1 MAMANTQVVRFEGNG
16 GSFELAVNPKELGVT
31 QGSGNKTINLLNVGE
46 VVIAGNR
53 GPVKMSVATF
63 LPAANSHFYRDKDPE
78 EIITKVKQW
87 KNGKQPL
94 RIIVSGTDINTMFL
108 VDSMEERYKEAQ
120 LDIYIHWRFAE
131 YRVLNVP
138 ASATTAFTGNINSGI
153 LKTRSGTAE
162 IPKKVTVK
170 KGDSLWGFAVRFYGD
185 GSLWKKIAD
194 ANGIAN
200 PDRVAVGTVLEIPR
214 IWK

>member
-1 MAMANTQVVRFEGNG
+1 M
-16 GSFELAVNPKELGVT
+16 
-31 QGSGNKTINLLNVGE
+31 
-46 VVIAGNR
+46 
-53 GPVKMSVATF
+53 
-63 LPAANSHFYRDKDPE
+63 
-78 EIITKVKQW
+78 
-87 KNGKQPL
+87 
-94 RIIVSGTDINTMFL
+94 
-108 VDSMEERYKEAQ
+108 
-120 LDIYIHWRFAE
+120 
-131 YRVLNVP
+131 LNVP

-200 PDRVAVGTVLEIPR
+200 PDRIAVGAVLEIPR